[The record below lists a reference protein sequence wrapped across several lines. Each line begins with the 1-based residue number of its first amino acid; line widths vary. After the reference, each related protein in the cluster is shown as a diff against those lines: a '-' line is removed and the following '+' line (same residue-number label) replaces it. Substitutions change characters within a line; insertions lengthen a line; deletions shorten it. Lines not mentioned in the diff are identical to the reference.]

1 MSRTYRKWKEIIK
14 ECRRNNLSYMW
25 GGLII
30 DGSFG
35 SSLADYRRLRRRRHV
50 YLRWHKSME
59 REKEKFFQD
68 FRRQNQILEEY
79 IFEEH

>member
-1 MSRTYRKWKEIIK
+1 MSRAYRKWKEIIK
-14 ECRRNNLSYMW
+14 ECRRSNLLCIC

-35 SSLADYRRLRRRRHV
+35 SSLADYRRLRRQRQV

-68 FRRQNQILEEY
+68 FRRHHQIPGEY
-79 IFEEH
+79 VYEEH